1 MNRYSHL
8 NIKGKLEINNLE
20 LIEKVELSLSNINL
34 SNTKK
39 GNLNIDNLKEECK
52 PDENELE
59 VDSDHYLVIIPL
71 LIKNEFSKYV
81 ENIKSTSRVHLL
93 LKGELPYCEKL
104 QDLDDNF
111 SFKKY
116 VKQKTNELW
125 NIKKK
130 NINRIRL
137 YKNIN
142 SYHIY
147 FVILDNTKNIP
158 NYGIYSNQLDKVN
171 YYWKLYII
179 VHPPNITN
187 MENYYKDNISNFS
200 VKFKVVKD
208 INLDISDFLTK

>member
-1 MNRYSHL
+1 MNHYSHL
-8 NIKGKLEINNLE
+8 NIKGKLEIKNLE
-20 LIEKVELSLSNINL
+20 LIEKVQLSLSNINL

-52 PDENELE
+52 TDENELE
-59 VDSDHYLVIIPL
+59 VNSDHYLVIIPL
-71 LIKNEFSKYV
+71 LIKSEFSKYV

-93 LKGELPYCEKL
+93 LKEELPYCEKL
-104 QDLDDNF
+104 HDLDENF

-147 FVILDNTKNIP
+147 FVILDNIKNIT
-158 NYGIYSNQLDKVN
+158 NYGLYSNQLDKVN

-200 VKFKVVKD
+200 VKFRVVKD